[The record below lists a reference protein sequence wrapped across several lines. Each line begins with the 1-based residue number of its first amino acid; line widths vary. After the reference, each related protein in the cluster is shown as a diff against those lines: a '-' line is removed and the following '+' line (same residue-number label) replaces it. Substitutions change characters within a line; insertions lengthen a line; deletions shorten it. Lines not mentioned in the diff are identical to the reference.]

1 MSNDVKTLVRELNKV
16 GATRLQTRMAAI
28 LLSVNGLENSL
39 EFVHGIPQRQK
50 QQAPPENGGASDSDS
65 KGETSTMTDLFSLI
79 PGEEP
84 APQVATFEATTAPEP
99 VETPAATEAPAEMEA
114 SAAPESEPAAVTQV
128 IEEIDTSP
136 KATVAKA
143 VTKPV
148 PYKREEPP
156 PNPLILDPYEWDQ
169 CTITVGYSLLPD
181 KKVSVSVHNH
191 KDDPIVKEFPAE
203 EVPLPEKISQVMAT
217 LQSIFPTSP
226 VNATVVLLPKP
237 ENAPE
242 RPIIA
247 SVRVSTDTPI
257 VQEGVESNLPFPAP
271 IVAMLDELKALMP
284 ERALKNIEKNAKA
297 KAAATPKT
305 VAKHTATKPAAKATA
320 PAAKKR
326 NDHSDN
332 LTLF

>member
-1 MSNDVKTLVRELNKV
+1 MENLLDLANQDETQPVEAAEST
-16 GATRLQTRMAAI
+16 AT
-28 LLSVNGLENSL
+28 
-39 EFVHGIPQRQK
+39 
-50 QQAPPENGGASDSDS
+50 PETV
-65 KGETSTMTDLFSLI
+65 ET
-79 PGEEP
+79 
-84 APQVATFEATTAPEP
+84 EATT
-99 VETPAATEAPAEMEA
+99 PASAETEAPTAT
-114 SAAPESEPAAVTQV
+114 ESKTATTPQV

-237 ENAPE
+237 EGAVE

-284 ERALKNIEKNAKA
+284 ERALKNIEKLAKA
-297 KAAATPKT
+297 KTATTAKT
-305 VAKHTATKPAAKATA
+305 VAKPTATKPAAKATA

>member
-1 MSNDVKTLVRELNKV
+1 MDNLLDFANQDETQPVEAAEL
-16 GATRLQTRMAAI
+16 TAA
-28 LLSVNGLENSL
+28 
-39 EFVHGIPQRQK
+39 
-50 QQAPPENGGASDSDS
+50 PETV
-65 KGETSTMTDLFSLI
+65 ET
-79 PGEEP
+79 
-84 APQVATFEATTAPEP
+84 EATTQAPAKAEVP
-99 VETPAATEAPAEMEA
+99 TATESETA
-114 SAAPESEPAAVTQV
+114 AAPQV

-143 VTKPV
+143 VTRPV

-156 PNPLILDPYEWDQ
+156 PNPLILDPYEWNQ

-203 EVPLPEKISQVMAT
+203 EVPLLEKISQVMAT

-226 VNATVVLLPKP
+226 VNATVILLPKP
-237 ENAPE
+237 EDAVE

-284 ERALKNIEKNAKA
+284 ERALKNIEKLAKA
-297 KAAATPKT
+297 KTATTAKT
-305 VAKHTATKPAAKATA
+305 VAKPTATKPAAKATA